1 MGRHRGAMTKKS
13 LVVIRAKGS
22 KMGTGQIIC
31 PTRAGNHA
39 ENIAAGAASNTLLK
53 RGRKA
58 ASPNAA
64 AVRRG
69 QANTPA
75 WTRHSAQMP
84 VTVGSSQR
92 RITRTWARHGA
103 NSGCDRATDSAAMRK
118 QLALAS
124 GANHPPLARVRART
138 AKQIESAAMRTG
150 QKKGGSTPTKPQFT
164 ARRKSFGRTG

>member
-22 KMGTGQIIC
+22 KMGTGHNIC
-31 PTRAGNHA
+31 PTRARNHA
-39 ENIAAGAASNTLLK
+39 ENIAAGAPISTLLR
-53 RGRKA
+53 RGWNA
-58 ASPNAA
+58 ASPNGA

-75 WTRHSAQMP
+75 WTRHIAQMP

-92 RITRTWARHGA
+92 RITRTWARQGA
-103 NSGCDRATDSAAMRK
+103 SSGCERATDSAAMRK

-124 GANHPPLARVRART
+124 GANQPPLARVRART
-138 AKQIESAAMRTG
+138 AKQTESATMRTG
-150 QKKGGSTPTKPQFT
+150 QKKG
-164 ARRKSFGRTG
+164 